1 LGPLRLLASEI
12 YETLSW
18 NGVYT
23 NLFTGQEKRVIPFA
37 THSAATV
44 EMTTMQE
51 EYEVAVIDE
60 IQMIADPHRG
70 YAWSRALLGLRCK
83 EIHVCG
89 GMEAIPLIQKIAKSC
104 GDEFELLTYSRFTYV
119 GYISWYNLHTRLVPD
134 NSITFSFSPFPC
146 CSLSNIVT
154 FYCEK

>member
-44 EMTTMQE
+44 EIATMHE
-51 EYEVAVIDE
+51 EYEVVVIDE
-60 IQMIADPHRG
+60 IQMIADSHRG

-89 GMEAIPLIQKIAKSC
+89 GMEAIPIIQKIAKSC
-104 GDEFELLTYSRFTYV
+104 GDEFELRTYARFTCVYCFT
-119 GYISWYNLHTRLVPD
+119 SFYNLHTHPVSG
-134 NSITFSFSPFPC
+134 NAITSSFSPFPSWC
-146 CSLSNIVT
+146 FL
-154 FYCEK
+154 